1 MEDFTGLVA
10 DLFLPRQPHNTAMKK
25 TILLL
30 LLLGLNAC
38 GQTGPLYHPD
48 DKAPIHVEKEES

>member
-1 MEDFTGLVA
+1 
-10 DLFLPRQPHNTAMKK
+10 MKK

-30 LLLGLNAC
+30 LILGLNAC

-48 DKAPIHVEKEES
+48 EEAPIHVEKEES